1 LFASKVVGERGLVVG
16 VDLAPVRI
24 QLPRNTHFI
33 KQDVLAWDA
42 AFIEAVGT
50 GFDIVLSDMAP
61 STTGNKF
68 VDAHRSLELSEAAL
82 AISARV
88 LRTGGAFICKVFQ
101 GEDLKGYSDAVK
113 GEFKRVVH
121 VRPKATRKASK
132 EIYIVA
138 LGKKGAAASDL

>member
-1 LFASKVVGERGLVVG
+1 MVG
-16 VDLAPVRI
+16 VDVAPVRI

-33 KQDVLAWDA
+33 QQDVLAWDA

-68 VDAHRSLELSEAAL
+68 VDAQRSLELSKAAL
-82 AISARV
+82 AISMRV
-88 LRTGGAFICKVFQ
+88 LKTGGAFICKVFQ
-101 GEDLKGYSDAVK
+101 GEDFKSYSNAIKGD
-113 GEFKRVVH
+113 FKRVAH
-121 VRPKATRKASK
+121 MRPKSTRKASK

-138 LGKKGAAASDL
+138 LGKKDTTA

>member
-1 LFASKVVGERGLVVG
+1 MFASKIVGERGLVVG
-16 VDLAPVRI
+16 VDVAPVGI

-68 VDAHRSLELSEAAL
+68 VDAQRSLELSEAAL
-82 AISARV
+82 AISVRV
-88 LRTGGAFICKVFQ
+88 LRIGGAFICKVFQ
-101 GEDLKGYSDAVK
+101 GEDLMGYSDAVK
-113 GEFKRVVH
+113 GKFKRVVH

-138 LGKKGAAASDL
+138 LGKEDAPA